1 MNQKGLLERDLTPKE
16 SYYVF
21 QSWWTEKPM
30 AHIYGHSWPI
40 RWGRAGEAKMIK
52 VYSNCPTAELFLN
65 GKSCGVKRRNGQ
77 DFPAAGL
84 RWQVPFQAGE
94 NHLRVVARQGVTEV
108 ADEIRFQYQTETWGK
123 PASLALEVAGRE
135 GTMVTLRARL
145 LDAQGI
151 PCLDAR
157 NVVRFAAAGDGELIE
172 DLGTVTGS
180 RQLELANGRA
190 SIRLRLTGVRAVA
203 SVSAAGVA
211 SGLCTI

>member
-1 MNQKGLLERDLTPKE
+1 
-16 SYYVF
+16 
-21 QSWWTEKPM
+21 
-30 AHIYGHSWPI
+30 
-40 RWGRAGEAKMIK
+40 
-52 VYSNCPTAELFLN
+52 
-65 GKSCGVKRRNGQ
+65 
-77 DFPAAGL
+77 
-84 RWQVPFQAGE
+84 
-94 NHLRVVARQGVTEV
+94 VVARQGVTEV

-172 DLGTVTGS
+172 NLGTVTGS